1 MNTRTFIHNP
11 DDLLREGMEIVN
23 QSGETKYILRVAMV
37 NFMLQRTAT
46 AAELS
51 SLSGI
56 PQRTL
61 SEWVKKVDEEGFEAL
76 RAKKQ
81 PGKTAKLS
89 EEQMAEIKD
98 VIMKPAEDAGYYVW
112 DGTTLSDYIKEVYG
126 VELGVRQCQRIFKK
140 LGFSR
145 IRPQSYPSLGEDN
158 EQAREEYK
166 KNSKT

>member
-1 MNTRTFIHNP
+1 MN
-11 DDLLREGMEIVN
+11 L
-23 QSGETKYILRVAMV
+23 
-37 NFMLQRTAT
+37 
-46 AAELS
+46 
-51 SLSGI
+51 GI

-145 IRPQSYPSLGEDN
+145 IRSQSYPSLGEDN